1 MKTLARERDRLE
13 IVDRLR
19 TIGPE
24 REPRW
29 GRMSAHQ
36 MICHL
41 ADGFRMAIGQKPVRR
56 IGRFVDRRVLKWFVL
71 YLPIPWPGGIRT
83 NPEIDQDLGGTRP
96 AGFSAD
102 RAELEALLARVTSRP
117 RGFDWQ
123 PHPLFGP
130 MSDAAW
136 LRWAYLHTDHHLRQ
150 FGA

>member
-1 MKTLARERDRLE
+1 MKSLARQRDRDE
-13 IVDRLR
+13 IRRRLR
-19 TIGPE
+19 EVRPHSV
-24 REPRW
+24 RRW

-36 MICHL
+36 MVCHL
-41 ADGFRMAIGQKPVRR
+41 ADAFRMAMGQKPARR
-56 IGRFVDRRVLKWFVL
+56 IGRFVDRSVLKWFVL

-83 NPEIDQDLGGTRP
+83 NPEIDQDLDGTRP
-96 AGFSAD
+96 AEFSAD
-102 RAELEALLARVTSRP
+102 VAELETLVTRITSQP

-123 PHPLFGP
+123 PHPLFGS

>member
-1 MKTLARERDRLE
+1 
-13 IVDRLR
+13 
-19 TIGPE
+19 
-24 REPRW
+24 
-29 GRMSAHQ
+29 MSAHQ

-41 ADGFRMAIGQKPVRR
+41 ADGFRMAIGQKPARR

-96 AGFSAD
+96 AEFSAD
-102 RAELEALLARVTSRP
+102 RAELEALLARVTSQP